1 MEESSS
7 TPADGCAGE
16 FNKLDDDQLMSM
28 FPEEGSAP
36 GSSEN
41 DGNNSD
47 GGVKQRAGLVG
58 ASHAVFTE
66 PSHFHMS
73 RRIQSRREII
83 EERGYDPSPLFGCGT
98 LEMLQYPSFLFSG
111 RVPLPPAAAG
121 DSLTAACRELC
132 VPSWNFL

>member
-7 TPADGCAGE
+7 VPADGCAGE
-16 FNKLDDDQLMSM
+16 FNRLNDDQLMSM

-41 DGNNSD
+41 NGNNND

-83 EERGYDPSPLFGCGT
+83 EERGYDPSPLF
-98 LEMLQYPSFLFSG
+98 PSFRMWNSG
-111 RVPLPPAAAG
+111 DGTIAFFFV
-121 DSLTAACRELC
+121 
-132 VPSWNFL
+132 